1 MNKIY
6 TRSVEFDFDGNC
18 IVEIPEEICKYLE
31 LKDKDVIVWE
41 MIEDKVIIRKRKE
54 L

>member
-6 TRSVEFDFDGNC
+6 TRKVEFDFDGNC
-18 IVEIPEEICKYLE
+18 NVEIPAEICEYLG
-31 LKDKDVIVWE
+31 LKENDVIVWE
-41 MIEDKVIIRKRKE
+41 MIEDKVIIRKRKD